1 MLKEILFGA
10 GGVSLVSLGILSVHW
25 NIREVVAYKTGLG
38 KKVRVVKTGSEQE
51 EVKYRSNTLRPLGK
65 VKFAEA
71 ALEEGKVEETSKKLE
86 VAKEESYIYTQAVVG
101 DIGDAIDDMLEQQK
115 GSLGQG
121 IVPEV
126 EEDILENVDVEV
138 YEGTQVLTVDDGHTT
153 VLVDEDLE
161 EAELTSTEHTQVL
174 VEQEEVQ
181 EEEVQ
186 EEVQTPLEHTQV
198 LVENQEEEVKED
210 KNDNDN
216 YFTEVL
222 EQEPEMLENEVNYGT
237 DILVSEHEGDISDEE
252 SNYLTEV
259 LVEDE
264 EIDVAEVDVVEE
276 DLTDNDFE
284 YITKVMVETEES
296 EGSDEDYTTTVLVNE
311 VEDTSVAEEVTED
324 VAYETQVLVD
334 DEVDYHTTV
343 LVEEDPDY
351 NTTVLVEDEPDYNTT
366 VLVAEEDY
374 NTTVLGDEE
383 DEYHTVAFEDDGTTG
398 NVVGESVESAKTV
411 GVEDIKVIY
420 TNYELEEK

>member
-1 MLKEILFGA
+1 MEVWYLLKEILFGA

-38 KKVRVVKTGSEQE
+38 KKVRVVKAGSEQE

-126 EEDILENVDVEV
+126 EEDMLENVDVEV

-153 VLVDEDLE
+153 VLVDEELE
-161 EAELTSTEHTQVL
+161 EAEFTSTEHTQVL
-174 VEQEEVQ
+174 VEQ

-198 LVENQEEEVKED
+198 LVENQEEVKEV

-222 EQEPEMLENEVNYGT
+222 EQEPEVLENEVTYGM

-296 EGSDEDYTTTVLVNE
+296 NEDYETTVLVDGA
-311 VEDTSVAEEVTED
+311 VGEVTED

-343 LVEEDPDY
+343 LVEEEPDY

-374 NTTVLGDEE
+374 NTTVLDSEE

>member
-25 NIREVVAYKTGLG
+25 NVREVVAYKTGLG

-71 ALEEGKVEETSKKLE
+71 ALEEGKAEETSKKLE

-121 IVPEV
+121 IVPDV
-126 EEDILENVDVEV
+126 EEDVLEDIDVEV

-153 VLVDEDLE
+153 VLVEDEVDE
-161 EAELTSTEHTQVL
+161 VDSKPAEYTQIL
-174 VEQEEVQ
+174 VEQ
-181 EEEVQ
+181 EEVQ

-198 LVENQEEEVKED
+198 LVENQEEVKED

-222 EQEPEMLENEVNYGT
+222 EQEPEVLENEVNYG
-237 DILVSEHEGDISDEE
+237 
-252 SNYLTEV
+252 
-259 LVEDE
+259 
-264 EIDVAEVDVVEE
+264 
-276 DLTDNDFE
+276 
-284 YITKVMVETEES
+284 
-296 EGSDEDYTTTVLVNE
+296 
-311 VEDTSVAEEVTED
+311 
-324 VAYETQVLVD
+324 
-334 DEVDYHTTV
+334 
-343 LVEEDPDY
+343 
-351 NTTVLVEDEPDYNTT
+351 
-366 VLVAEEDY
+366 
-374 NTTVLGDEE
+374 
-383 DEYHTVAFEDDGTTG
+383 
-398 NVVGESVESAKTV
+398 
-411 GVEDIKVIY
+411 
-420 TNYELEEK
+420 

>member
-38 KKVRVVKTGSEQE
+38 KKVRVVKAGSEQD

-71 ALEEGKVEETSKKLE
+71 ALEEGKVEEDTSKKLE

-101 DIGDAIDDMLEQQK
+101 DLGDAIDDMLEKQK

-126 EEDILENVDVEV
+126 EEDVLEDIDVEV

-153 VLVDEDLE
+153 VLVDEELE
-161 EAELTSTEHTQVL
+161 EDELTPTEHTQVL
-174 VEQEEVQ
+174 VE
-181 EEEVQ
+181 Q

-198 LVENQEEEVKED
+198 LVENQEEVKED

-222 EQEPEMLENEVNYGT
+222 EQEPEMLENEVSYGT

-264 EIDVAEVDVVEE
+264 EIDVAEVDVV
-276 DLTDNDFE
+276 DDALTDNDFE

-296 EGSDEDYTTTVLVNE
+296 DEDYTTTVLVDGA
-311 VEDTSVAEEVTED
+311 VEEVTED

-334 DEVDYHTTV
+334 AEVDYHTTV

>member
-38 KKVRVVKTGSEQE
+38 KKVRVVKAGSEQE

-71 ALEEGKVEETSKKLE
+71 ALEEGKVEEDTSKKLE

-101 DIGDAIDDMLEQQK
+101 DIGDAIDDMLEKQK

-126 EEDILENVDVEV
+126 EEDVLEDIDVEV

-153 VLVDEDLE
+153 VLVEEEVDEVDSKPVE
-161 EAELTSTEHTQVL
+161 YTQVL
-174 VEQEEVQ
+174 VEQED
-181 EEEVQ
+181 VQ

-198 LVENQEEEVKED
+198 LVENQEEVKED
-210 KNDNDN
+210 RIDNEN

-222 EQEPEMLENEVNYGT
+222 EQEPEVLENEVNYGT

-252 SNYLTEV
+252 SKYLTEV

-264 EIDVAEVDVVEE
+264 EIDVTEDVVVGE

-296 EGSDEDYTTTVLVNE
+296 DEDYTTTVLVDDA
-311 VEDTSVAEEVTED
+311 VEEEVVED

>member
-38 KKVRVVKTGSEQE
+38 KKVRVVKAGSEQE

-71 ALEEGKVEETSKKLE
+71 ALEEGKVEEVSKNLE

-121 IVPEV
+121 IVPDV
-126 EEDILENVDVEV
+126 EEDMLEDVDVEV

-153 VLVDEDLE
+153 VLVDEELE
-161 EAELTSTEHTQVL
+161 EVELTPTEHTHVL
-174 VEQEEVQ
+174 VEQE
-181 EEEVQ
+181 

-198 LVENQEEEVKED
+198 LVEKQEDVKED

-237 DILVSEHEGDISDEE
+237 DILVSEHDGDISDEE

-259 LVEDE
+259 LVEDG

-284 YITKVMVETEES
+284 YITQVMVETEE
-296 EGSDEDYTTTVLVNE
+296 SDEDYTTTVLVDDA
-311 VEDTSVAEEVTED
+311 VEEVTED

-334 DEVDYHTTV
+334 DDVDYHTTV
-343 LVEEDPDY
+343 LVEEEPDY

-374 NTTVLGDEE
+374 NTTVLGNEE
-383 DEYHTVAFEDDGTTG
+383 DEYHTVTFEDDGTTG

>member
-1 MLKEILFGA
+1 MEVWYLLKEILFGA

-25 NIREVVAYKTGLG
+25 NVREVVAYKTGLG

-126 EEDILENVDVEV
+126 EEDVLEDIDVEV

-153 VLVDEDLE
+153 VLVEEEVDEVDSKPVE
-161 EAELTSTEHTQVL
+161 YTQVL
-174 VEQEEVQ
+174 VEQED
-181 EEEVQ
+181 VQ

-198 LVENQEEEVKED
+198 LVENQEEVKED
-210 KNDNDN
+210 KIDNEN

-222 EQEPEMLENEVNYGT
+222 EQEPEVLENEVNYGT

-252 SNYLTEV
+252 SKYLTEV

-264 EIDVAEVDVVEE
+264 EIDVTEDVVVGD

-284 YITKVMVETEES
+284 YITQVMVDTEES
-296 EGSDEDYTTTVLVNE
+296 NEDYTTTVLVDGA
-311 VEDTSVAEEVTED
+311 VEEVTED
-324 VAYETQVLVD
+324 VAYETQVLV

>member
-38 KKVRVVKTGSEQE
+38 KKVRVVKAGSEQD

-101 DIGDAIDDMLEQQK
+101 DLGDAIDDMLEKQK

-126 EEDILENVDVEV
+126 EEDVLEDIDVEV

-153 VLVDEDLE
+153 VLVDEELE

-181 EEEVQ
+181 EEVE
-186 EEVQTPLEHTQV
+186 TPLEHTQV
-198 LVENQEEEVKED
+198 LVEKHEEEVKED
-210 KNDNDN
+210 KNDNEK

-222 EQEPEMLENEVNYGT
+222 EQEPEMLENEVTYGT

-284 YITKVMVETEES
+284 YITQVMVDTEES

-311 VEDTSVAEEVTED
+311 VGDTSVAEEVTED
-324 VAYETQVLVD
+324 AAYETQVLV

-343 LVEEDPDY
+343 LVEEEPDY
-351 NTTVLVEDEPDYNTT
+351 NTTVLVKDEPDYNTT

>member
-38 KKVRVVKTGSEQE
+38 KKVRVVKAGSEQD

-71 ALEEGKVEETSKKLE
+71 ALEEGKVEEDTSKKLE

-101 DIGDAIDDMLEQQK
+101 DLGDAIDDMLEKQK

-126 EEDILENVDVEV
+126 EEDVLEDIDVEV

-153 VLVDEDLE
+153 VLVDEELE
-161 EAELTSTEHTQVL
+161 EDELTPTEHTQVL
-174 VEQEEVQ
+174 VEQ
-181 EEEVQ
+181 EEVQ

-198 LVENQEEEVKED
+198 LVENQEEVKED

-222 EQEPEMLENEVNYGT
+222 EQEPEMLENEVSYGT

-264 EIDVAEVDVVEE
+264 EIDVAEVDVV
-276 DLTDNDFE
+276 DDALTDNDFE
-284 YITKVMVETEES
+284 YITKVMVETEDS

-334 DEVDYHTTV
+334 EVDYHTTV
-343 LVEEDPDY
+343 LVEEEPDY
-351 NTTVLVEDEPDYNTT
+351 NTMVLVEDEPDYNTT
-366 VLVAEEDY
+366 VMVAEEDY
-374 NTTVLGDEE
+374 NTTVLDGEE
-383 DEYHTVAFEDDGTTG
+383 DEYHTVAFEDDGITG

>member
-38 KKVRVVKTGSEQE
+38 KKVRVVKAGSEQE

-71 ALEEGKVEETSKKLE
+71 ALEEGKVEEDTSKKLE

-121 IVPEV
+121 IVPDV
-126 EEDILENVDVEV
+126 EEDMLENVDVEV
-138 YEGTQVLTVDDGHTT
+138 YEDTQVLTVADGHTT
-153 VLVDEDLE
+153 VLVEEEVDEVDSKPVE
-161 EAELTSTEHTQVL
+161 YTQVL
-174 VEQEEVQ
+174 VEQED
-181 EEEVQ
+181 VQ

-198 LVENQEEEVKED
+198 LVENQEEVKED
-210 KNDNDN
+210 KIDNEN

-222 EQEPEMLENEVNYGT
+222 EQEPEVLENEVNYGT

-252 SNYLTEV
+252 SKYLTEV

-264 EIDVAEVDVVEE
+264 EIDVTEDVVVGD

-284 YITKVMVETEES
+284 YITQVMVVTEES
-296 EGSDEDYTTTVLVNE
+296 NEDYTTTVLVDDA
-311 VEDTSVAEEVTED
+311 VEEEVVED

-420 TNYELEEK
+420 TNYELEEE

>member
-1 MLKEILFGA
+1 MLEVWYLLKEILFGA

-25 NIREVVAYKTGLG
+25 NVREVVAYKTGLG

-126 EEDILENVDVEV
+126 EEDVLEDIDVEV

-153 VLVDEDLE
+153 VLVEEEVDEVDSKPVE
-161 EAELTSTEHTQVL
+161 YTQVL
-174 VEQEEVQ
+174 VEQED
-181 EEEVQ
+181 VQ

-198 LVENQEEEVKED
+198 LVENQEEVKED
-210 KNDNDN
+210 KIDNEN

-222 EQEPEMLENEVNYGT
+222 EQEPEVLENEVNYGT

-252 SNYLTEV
+252 SKYLTEV

-264 EIDVAEVDVVEE
+264 EIDVTEDVVVGD

-284 YITKVMVETEES
+284 YITQVMVDTEES
-296 EGSDEDYTTTVLVNE
+296 NEDYTTTVLVDDAVE
-311 VEDTSVAEEVTED
+311 EVVEDA
-324 VAYETQVLVD
+324 AYETQVLV

-343 LVEEDPDY
+343 LVEEEPDY
-351 NTTVLVEDEPDYNTT
+351 NTMVLVEDEPDYNTT

-374 NTTVLGDEE
+374 NTTVLDGEE

-420 TNYELEEK
+420 TNYELEEE

>member
-38 KKVRVVKTGSEQE
+38 KKVRVVKAESEQD

-71 ALEEGKVEETSKKLE
+71 ALEEGKVEEDTSKKLE

-101 DIGDAIDDMLEQQK
+101 DLGDAIDDMLEKQK

-126 EEDILENVDVEV
+126 EEDVLEDIDVEV

-153 VLVDEDLE
+153 VLVDEELE
-161 EAELTSTEHTQVL
+161 EDELTPTEHTQVL
-174 VEQEEVQ
+174 VEQ
-181 EEEVQ
+181 EEVQ

-198 LVENQEEEVKED
+198 LVENQEEVKED

-222 EQEPEMLENEVNYGT
+222 EQEPEMLENEVSYGT

-264 EIDVAEVDVVEE
+264 EIDVAEVDVV
-276 DLTDNDFE
+276 DDALTDNDFE

-296 EGSDEDYTTTVLVNE
+296 DEDYTTTVLVDGA
-311 VEDTSVAEEVTED
+311 VEEVTED

-334 DEVDYHTTV
+334 AEVDYHTTV

>member
-1 MLKEILFGA
+1 MEVWYLLKEILFGA

-25 NIREVVAYKTGLG
+25 NVREVVAYKTGLG
-38 KKVRVVKTGSEQE
+38 KKVRVVKAGSEQE

-153 VLVDEDLE
+153 VLVDEELE

-181 EEEVQ
+181 EEVK
-186 EEVQTPLEHTQV
+186 TPLEHTQV
-198 LVENQEEEVKED
+198 LVESQEEVKED

-264 EIDVAEVDVVEE
+264 EIDVAEVDVV
-276 DLTDNDFE
+276 DDALTDNDFE
-284 YITKVMVETEES
+284 YITKVMVDTEES
-296 EGSDEDYTTTVLVNE
+296 NEDYETTVLVDGAVGE
-311 VEDTSVAEEVTED
+311 EVVEDA
-324 VAYETQVLVD
+324 AYETQVLVD

-343 LVEEDPDY
+343 VVEED
-351 NTTVLVEDEPDYNTT
+351 PDYNTT

>member
-1 MLKEILFGA
+1 MLEVWYLLKEILFGA

-25 NIREVVAYKTGLG
+25 NVREVVAYKTGLG

-121 IVPEV
+121 IVPDV
-126 EEDILENVDVEV
+126 EEDVLEDIDVEV

-153 VLVDEDLE
+153 VLVDEELE

-174 VEQEEVQ
+174 VEQED
-181 EEEVQ
+181 VQ

-198 LVENQEEEVKED
+198 LVENQEEVKED
-210 KNDNDN
+210 KIDNEN

-222 EQEPEMLENEVNYGT
+222 EQEPEVLENEVNYGT

-252 SNYLTEV
+252 SKYLTEV

-264 EIDVAEVDVVEE
+264 EIDVTEDVVVGD

-284 YITKVMVETEES
+284 YITQVMVDTEES
-296 EGSDEDYTTTVLVNE
+296 NEDYTTTVLVDDAVE
-311 VEDTSVAEEVTED
+311 EVVEDA
-324 VAYETQVLVD
+324 AYETQVLV

>member
-38 KKVRVVKTGSEQE
+38 KKVRVVKAGSEQD

-71 ALEEGKVEETSKKLE
+71 ALEEGKVEEDTSKKLE

-101 DIGDAIDDMLEQQK
+101 DLGDAIDDMLEKQK

-126 EEDILENVDVEV
+126 EEDVLEDIDVEV

-153 VLVDEDLE
+153 VLVEELE
-161 EAELTSTEHTQVL
+161 EVELTPTEHTQVL

-181 EEEVQ
+181 
-186 EEVQTPLEHTQV
+186 TPLEHPQV
-198 LVENQEEEVKED
+198 LVENQEEVKED
-210 KNDNDN
+210 KIDNEN

-222 EQEPEMLENEVNYGT
+222 EQEPEVLENEVNYGT

-252 SNYLTEV
+252 SKYLTEV

-264 EIDVAEVDVVEE
+264 EIDVTEDVVVGD

-284 YITKVMVETEES
+284 YITQVMVDTEES
-296 EGSDEDYTTTVLVNE
+296 NEDYTTTVLVDDAVE
-311 VEDTSVAEEVTED
+311 EVVEDA
-324 VAYETQVLVD
+324 AYETQVLVD
-334 DEVDYHTTV
+334 EVDYHTTVLVEEDPDYNTTV

>member
-1 MLKEILFGA
+1 MEVWYLLKEILFGA

-38 KKVRVVKTGSEQE
+38 KKVRVVKAGSEQE

-71 ALEEGKVEETSKKLE
+71 ALEEGKVEEDTSKKLE

-126 EEDILENVDVEV
+126 EENMLENVDVEV

-153 VLVDEDLE
+153 VLVEELE
-161 EAELTSTEHTQVL
+161 EVELTPTEYTQVL
-174 VEQEEVQ
+174 VEQ
-181 EEEVQ
+181 EEVQ

-198 LVENQEEEVKED
+198 LVENQEEVKED
-210 KNDNDN
+210 KNDNDS

-222 EQEPEMLENEVNYGT
+222 EQEPEMLENEVKYGT

-264 EIDVAEVDVVEE
+264 EIDVAEVDVV
-276 DLTDNDFE
+276 DDALTDNDFE

-296 EGSDEDYTTTVLVNE
+296 DEDYTTTVLVDGA
-311 VEDTSVAEEVTED
+311 VEEVTED

>member
-25 NIREVVAYKTGLG
+25 NVREVVAYKTGLG

-101 DIGDAIDDMLEQQK
+101 DLGDAIDDMLEKQK

-126 EEDILENVDVEV
+126 EEDMLENVDVEV

-153 VLVDEDLE
+153 VLVEDEVDSKPVE
-161 EAELTSTEHTQVL
+161 YTQVL
-174 VEQEEVQ
+174 VEQEDVQ
-181 EEEVQ
+181 EEEL
-186 EEVQTPLEHTQV
+186 QTPLEHTQV
-198 LVENQEEEVKED
+198 LVENQEEVKED
-210 KNDNDN
+210 KIDNEN

-222 EQEPEMLENEVNYGT
+222 EQEPEVLENEVNYGT
-237 DILVSEHEGDISDEE
+237 GILVSEHEGDISDEE
-252 SNYLTEV
+252 SKYLTEV

-264 EIDVAEVDVVEE
+264 EIDVTEVDVVGD

-284 YITKVMVETEES
+284 YITQVMVDTEES
-296 EGSDEDYTTTVLVNE
+296 NEDYTTTVLVDDVVE
-311 VEDTSVAEEVTED
+311 EVVEDT
-324 VAYETQVLVD
+324 AYETQVLV

-343 LVEEDPDY
+343 LVEEEPDY

-374 NTTVLGDEE
+374 NTTVLGSEE

-420 TNYELEEK
+420 TNYELEEE

>member
-1 MLKEILFGA
+1 MEVWYLLKEILFGA

-38 KKVRVVKTGSEQE
+38 KKVRVVKAGSEQE

-101 DIGDAIDDMLEQQK
+101 DLGDAIDDMLEKQK

-126 EEDILENVDVEV
+126 EEDVLEDIDVEV

-153 VLVDEDLE
+153 VLVEEEVDEVDSKPVE
-161 EAELTSTEHTQVL
+161 YTQVL
-174 VEQEEVQ
+174 VEQED
-181 EEEVQ
+181 VQ

-198 LVENQEEEVKED
+198 LVENQEEVKED
-210 KNDNDN
+210 KIDNEN

-222 EQEPEMLENEVNYGT
+222 EQEPEVLENEVNYGT

-252 SNYLTEV
+252 SKYLTEV

-264 EIDVAEVDVVEE
+264 EIDLTEDVVVGD

-284 YITKVMVETEES
+284 YITQVMVDTEES
-296 EGSDEDYTTTVLVNE
+296 NEDYTTTVLVDDAVE
-311 VEDTSVAEEVTED
+311 EVVEDA
-324 VAYETQVLVD
+324 AYETQVLV

>member
-38 KKVRVVKTGSEQE
+38 KKVRVVKAGSEQE

-71 ALEEGKVEETSKKLE
+71 ALEEGKAEETSKKLE

-101 DIGDAIDDMLEQQK
+101 DLGDAIDDMLEKQK

-126 EEDILENVDVEV
+126 EEDVLEDIDVEA

-153 VLVDEDLE
+153 VLVE
-161 EAELTSTEHTQVL
+161 EGVDSKPVEYTQVL
-174 VEQEEVQ
+174 VEQEDI
-181 EEEVQ
+181 Q

-198 LVENQEEEVKED
+198 LVENQEEVKED
-210 KNDNDN
+210 KIDNEN

-222 EQEPEMLENEVNYGT
+222 EQEPEVLENEVNYGT

-252 SNYLTEV
+252 SKYLTEV

-264 EIDVAEVDVVEE
+264 GIDVTEVDVVGD

-284 YITKVMVETEES
+284 YVTKVMVEMEES
-296 EGSDEDYTTTVLVNE
+296 NEDYTTTVLVND
-311 VEDTSVAEEVTED
+311 VVEEVTED

-334 DEVDYHTTV
+334 EVDYHTTV
-343 LVEEDPDY
+343 LVEEEPDY
-351 NTTVLVEDEPDYNTT
+351 NTTVLVEEEPDYNTT
-366 VLVAEEDY
+366 VLVADEDY
-374 NTTVLGDEE
+374 NTTVLGNEE
-383 DEYHTVAFEDDGTTG
+383 DDYHTVAFEDDGTTG

-420 TNYELEEK
+420 TNYELEEE

>member
-38 KKVRVVKTGSEQE
+38 KKVRVVKAGSEQD

-71 ALEEGKVEETSKKLE
+71 ALEEGKVEEDTSKKLE

-101 DIGDAIDDMLEQQK
+101 DLGDAIDDMLEKQK

-126 EEDILENVDVEV
+126 EEDVLEDIDVEV

-153 VLVDEDLE
+153 VLVEEEVDEVDSKPVE
-161 EAELTSTEHTQVL
+161 YTQVL
-174 VEQEEVQ
+174 VEQED
-181 EEEVQ
+181 VQ

-198 LVENQEEEVKED
+198 LVENQEEVKED
-210 KNDNDN
+210 KIDNEN

-222 EQEPEMLENEVNYGT
+222 EQEPEVLENEVNYGT

-252 SNYLTEV
+252 SKYLTEV

-264 EIDVAEVDVVEE
+264 EIDVTEDVVVGD

-284 YITKVMVETEES
+284 YITQVMVDTEES
-296 EGSDEDYTTTVLVNE
+296 NEDYTTTVLVDDAVE
-311 VEDTSVAEEVTED
+311 EVVEDA
-324 VAYETQVLVD
+324 AYETQVLV

>member
-1 MLKEILFGA
+1 LLKEILFGA

-38 KKVRVVKTGSEQE
+38 KKVRVVKAGSEQD

-71 ALEEGKVEETSKKLE
+71 ALEEGKVEEDTSKKLE

-101 DIGDAIDDMLEQQK
+101 DLGDAIDDMLEKQK

-126 EEDILENVDVEV
+126 EEDVLEDIDVEV
-138 YEGTQVLTVDDGHTT
+138 
-153 VLVDEDLE
+153 E
-161 EAELTSTEHTQVL
+161 EVELTPTEHTQVL

-181 EEEVQ
+181 EE
-186 EEVQTPLEHTQV
+186 VQTPLEHPQV
-198 LVENQEEEVKED
+198 LVENQEEVKED
-210 KNDNDN
+210 KIDNEN

-222 EQEPEMLENEVNYGT
+222 EQEPEVLENEVNYGT

-252 SNYLTEV
+252 SKYLTEV

-264 EIDVAEVDVVEE
+264 EIDVTEDVVVGD

-284 YITKVMVETEES
+284 YITQVMVDTEES
-296 EGSDEDYTTTVLVNE
+296 NEDYTTTVLVDDAVE
-311 VEDTSVAEEVTED
+311 EVVEDA
-324 VAYETQVLVD
+324 AYETQVLV

>member
-1 MLKEILFGA
+1 MEVWYLLKEILFGA

-38 KKVRVVKTGSEQE
+38 KKVRVVKAGSEQD

-101 DIGDAIDDMLEQQK
+101 DLGDAIDDMLEKQK

-126 EEDILENVDVEV
+126 EEDVLEDIDVEV

-153 VLVDEDLE
+153 VLVEEEVDEVDSKPVE
-161 EAELTSTEHTQVL
+161 YTQVL
-174 VEQEEVQ
+174 VEQED
-181 EEEVQ
+181 VQ

-198 LVENQEEEVKED
+198 LVENQEEVKED
-210 KNDNDN
+210 KIDNEN

-222 EQEPEMLENEVNYGT
+222 EQEPEVLENEVNYGT

-252 SNYLTEV
+252 SKYLTEV

-264 EIDVAEVDVVEE
+264 EIDVTEDVVVGD

-284 YITKVMVETEES
+284 YITQVMVDTEES
-296 EGSDEDYTTTVLVNE
+296 NEDYTTTVLVDDAVE
-311 VEDTSVAEEVTED
+311 EVVEDA
-324 VAYETQVLVD
+324 AYETQVLV

>member
-1 MLKEILFGA
+1 MWYLLKEILFGA
-10 GGVSLVSLGILSVHW
+10 GGVTLVSLGILSVHW

-38 KKVRVVKTGSEQE
+38 KKVRVVKAGSEQD

-101 DIGDAIDDMLEQQK
+101 DLGDAIDDMLEKQK

-121 IVPEV
+121 IVPDV
-126 EEDILENVDVEV
+126 EEDVLEDIDVEV

-153 VLVDEDLE
+153 VLVEDEVDE
-161 EAELTSTEHTQVL
+161 VDSKPAEYTQVL
-174 VEQEEVQ
+174 VEQED
-181 EEEVQ
+181 VQ

-198 LVENQEEEVKED
+198 LVENQEDVKED
-210 KNDNDN
+210 KIDNEN

-222 EQEPEMLENEVNYGT
+222 EQEPEVLENEVTYGT

-252 SNYLTEV
+252 SKYLTEV

-284 YITKVMVETEES
+284 YITQVMVDTEES
-296 EGSDEDYTTTVLVNE
+296 NEEYETTVLVDDVVE
-311 VEDTSVAEEVTED
+311 EVVEDAS
-324 VAYETQVLVD
+324 YETQVLV

-343 LVEEDPDY
+343 LVEE
-351 NTTVLVEDEPDYNTT
+351 EPDYNTT

-374 NTTVLGDEE
+374 NTTVLDSEE

-420 TNYELEEK
+420 TNYELEEE